1 MWESGGGK
9 GTESC
14 GWVGMRDCE
23 SCVCGR
29 VGVGRELR
37 VVGGWG

>member
-1 MWESGGGK
+1 MWESGGGE